1 MMGMQYKKTIAV
13 EVAMF
18 GHFLKPMVTRRIHN
32 LGITI
37 IIAVNLVE
45 LIITTDTKYNMM
57 SNHTTYFH

>member
-32 LGITI
+32 LGITL

-45 LIITTDTKYNMM
+45 MITTNTKYNMA
-57 SNHTTYFH
+57 NHTTYLN